1 MQFLVTGYDGKDEG
15 ALERRLAARDA
26 HLKLVEEMVEK
37 GKYLYATAIL
47 DDNEKMI
54 GSVLVVEFSS
64 RAELDEW
71 LKVEPYVTG
80 NVWEEI
86 DVKPCKVPPTFL
98 ELHR

>member
-47 DDNEKMI
+47 DENEKMI

-71 LKVEPYVTG
+71 LKIEPYVSG
-80 NVWEEI
+80 NVWQEI
-86 DVKPCKVPPTFL
+86 DIKPCKVPPTFL
-98 ELHR
+98 GLHK